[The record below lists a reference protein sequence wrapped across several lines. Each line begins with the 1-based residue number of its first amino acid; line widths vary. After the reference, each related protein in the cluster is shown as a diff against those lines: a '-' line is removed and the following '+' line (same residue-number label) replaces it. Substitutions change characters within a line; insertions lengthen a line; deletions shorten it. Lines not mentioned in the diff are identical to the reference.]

1 MRVSG
6 AKALV
11 EALKDEKVEVIFGIP
26 GGSTI
31 PFYDALYEC
40 AEKGDLRHILARHEQ
55 CAAHMADGYARAK
68 GIPGVC
74 TATSGPGATNLVTGI
89 AVAHMDSSP
98 VVAITGQVPRSMIGK
113 DAFQEADIVGIV
125 TPITKYAFQITRA
138 SEIPDTVRAAFM
150 LANTNRKGPVLVDIP
165 KDVFYE
171 EVDYME
177 AEKVRIGGYVVKSGD
192 PHPYSIKRAVGLILE
207 SERPLIIAGGG
218 VIASNASAE
227 LVRLAETMP
236 APVATTLMGKG
247 AIPEVHPLSLG
258 MIGMHGK
265 GEANMAAE
273 EADLIIAVGM
283 RFNDRT
289 VGRMEK
295 FGENARI
302 IHIDIDP
309 AEIGKNLGV
318 DVPIVADARK
328 AIAAIADRLL
338 EVGIRKKENEW
349 SKRIAELKEKYK
361 EFYNSEEAKGSLSP
375 KRIMKILRACI
386 PERSIITT
394 GVGQNQMWAALHF
407 QVLEPRTFI
416 TSGGLGAM
424 GFGFPASL
432 GVKVACPERSVFNID
447 GDGSFLMTEQ
457 DLATAVVERIPT
469 VTLVMDN
476 RVLGMVR
483 QWQCMFCDKRYSE
496 TDLGAVPDF
505 AKLAEAYGAEGIRV
519 ESYSELE
526 SAIRRSV
533 SAEMPVV
540 IDVPVSQDEKVLP
553 MVPPGKTLREV
564 VWFG

>member
-1 MRVSG
+1 MRISG
-6 AKALV
+6 AKAVV
-11 EALKDEKVEVIFGIP
+11 EALKGENVEVIFGIP

-31 PFYDALYEC
+31 PFYDAIYEIG
-40 AEKGDLRHILARHEQ
+40 EKRGLRHILARHEQ
-55 CAAHMADGYARAK
+55 CAAHMADGYARVK

-89 AVAHMDSSP
+89 AVAYMDSSP
-98 VVAITGQVPRSMIGK
+98 MIAITGQVPRSMIGR
-113 DAFQEADIVGIV
+113 DAFQEADIVGIA
-125 TPITKYAFQITRA
+125 TPITKYAFQMTRA
-138 SEIPDTVRAAFM
+138 SEIPDTVKAAFM
-150 LANTNRKGPVLVDIP
+150 LANTNRKGPVLIDIP

-177 AEKVRIGGYVVKSGD
+177 AENVRIGGYIVKSGE
-192 PHPYSIKRAVGLILE
+192 PHPYPIKRAVGLILE

-218 VIASNASAE
+218 VISSNASSELVKLAE
-227 LVRLAETMP
+227 LIP

-247 AIPEVHPLSLG
+247 SIPETHPLSLG
-258 MIGMHGK
+258 MVGMHGK
-265 GEANMAAE
+265 GEANLAAE

-289 VGRMEK
+289 VGKLEK
-295 FGENARI
+295 FGEKAKI

-318 DVPIVADARK
+318 EIPIVADARK
-328 AIAAIADRLL
+328 ALEAISERLL
-338 EVGIRKKENEW
+338 EVGVKKKENEW
-349 SKRIAELKEKYK
+349 SRRIAELKEKFKDY
-361 EFYNSEEAKGSLSP
+361 YNNEEAKGALSP
-375 KRIMKILRACI
+375 KRIMKILRSAI
-386 PERSIITT
+386 PDRSIVTT

-432 GVKVACPERSVFNID
+432 GVKVACPDRPVYNID

-457 DLATAVVERIPT
+457 DLATAVVEGIPT

-496 TDLGAVPDF
+496 TDLGRVPDF
-505 AKLAEAYGAEGIRV
+505 VKLAEAYGAEGVRV
-519 ESYSELE
+519 ETYEELE
-526 SAIRRSV
+526 TAVRRGAN
-533 SAEMPVV
+533 AEVPLV
-540 IDVPVSQDEKVLP
+540 IDVPISPDEKVLP